1 MHLKVIRLFVES
13 VLRYGLPA
21 NYIGITVL
29 VRLLFFSL
37 FPFLFTLNVRGM
49 GFLFENSGFSF
60 VRISLI
66 KRLFVLCFQPEPKTQ
81 NKILSTLNSHFSYL
95 APRSNSKRVKN
106 KAGSG
111 GEDFLGEYQTI
122 MEQEFLDFVVFDVPW
137 IVN

>member
-1 MHLKVIRLFVES
+1 
-13 VLRYGLPA
+13 
-21 NYIGITVL
+21 
-29 VRLLFFSL
+29 
-37 FPFLFTLNVRGM
+37 M
-49 GFLFENSGFSF
+49 GFLFENSNFLF
-60 VRISLI
+60 ARISLT
-66 KRLFVLCFQPEPKTQ
+66 KRLVILYFQPEPKTQ